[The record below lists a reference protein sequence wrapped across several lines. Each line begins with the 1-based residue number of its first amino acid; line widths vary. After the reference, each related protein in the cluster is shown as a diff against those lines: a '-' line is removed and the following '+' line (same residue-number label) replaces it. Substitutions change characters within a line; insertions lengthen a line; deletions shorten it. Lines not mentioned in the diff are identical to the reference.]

1 MKSAILVLLL
11 TSLSVTFG
19 FSQGTFVSKKSS
31 VNPKLG
37 VMGGM
42 YFDLSSPKQELCY
55 SIGGRGAAV
64 IDQRWIVG
72 GFAQGNI
79 AHSFNYTYIGLPTR
93 IYTGQGGLWLGRF
106 LFPEKKLNLAL
117 SSTFSWGAFGSE
129 LRISNEGEPLRT
141 IDGYNSDYYQI
152 APAADVFVK
161 LAPFLRLSAS
171 IGYRFTFG
179 MRYNPIINNTQ
190 MNSLYSS
197 IGFSIVR
204 WNFQE

>member
-1 MKSAILVLLL
+1 MMNISKLLL
-11 TSLSVTFG
+11 LLALLSVINAFG
-19 FSQGTFVSKKSS
+19 QDTSFFKSHS
-31 VNPKLG
+31 ADPKIG
-37 VMGGM
+37 VIGGM

-79 AHSFNYTYIGLPTR
+79 ASSFNYTYIGLPAR
-93 IYTGQGGLWLGRF
+93 IYLGQGGLWLGRF
-106 LFPEKKLNLAL
+106 IFPDKKLNLAL
-117 SSTFSWGAFGSE
+117 SSTFSWGAFDSE
-129 LRISNEGEPLRT
+129 LRISHEGEALRT

-152 APAADVFVK
+152 APEADVFVK

-179 MRYNPIINNTQ
+179 MKYNPIINNQQ
-190 MNSLYSS
+190 MNSLFTQV
-197 IGFSIVR
+197 GFTLGK
-204 WNFQE
+204 F